1 MTADNQA
8 TTGDDKHF
16 VTDFAGAHTH
26 DLEINNTV
34 TIG

>member
-1 MTADNQA
+1 MTADNQLN
-8 TTGDDKHF
+8 TTDDLHF
-16 VTDFAGAHTH
+16 VTDFAGSHTH